1 MKQRQ
6 VMSEEERLKREYYDL
21 VGGWDLP
28 IVRMG
33 GLSATAKLLEMC
45 GVDENREVLEVGCG
59 VGYTAC
65 EIARK
70 YRTRVV
76 GIDIS
81 EKMIAKAKKRA
92 QSLGLENI
100 VEFRMEDVAKLPF
113 DDAMFDVVLMES
125 LLNILGEPEVIT
137 KALGE
142 IYRVT
147 KPGGRVGANEV
158 FIDAEAPAEVRARL
172 RELLEGVY
180 GPGSNL
186 ARHSDEQFR
195 SWFEGAGLPV
205 IQMIKQPAAGTRT
218 ELVKDLIKVMG
229 FLGFLRYSFQA
240 AGDMLSNPEL
250 RKAAAKAAPAQ
261 RIMERN
267 KDTRDFFGYAL
278 IAAEKPVS

>member
-1 MKQRQ
+1 MMQKQEIP
-6 VMSEEERLKREYYDL
+6 EEERMKREYYDL
-21 VGGWDLP
+21 VGDWDLP
-28 IVRMG
+28 IVHMG

-45 GVDENREVLEVGCG
+45 DVNENSKVLEVGCG

-81 EKMIAKAKKRA
+81 EKMVANAKRRA
-92 QSLGLENI
+92 QDLGMENI
-100 VEFRMEDVAKLPF
+100 VEFRVEDAMNLPF
-113 DDAMFDVVLMES
+113 GDATYDVVIMES
-125 LLNILGEPEVIT
+125 FLNILGEPEVIG

-142 IYRVT
+142 ISRVT

-158 FIDAEAPAEVRARL
+158 FIDEMAPVEVRARL

-186 ARHSDEQFR
+186 ARHSDERFKT
-195 SWFEGAGLPV
+195 WFEGAGLPV
-205 IQMIKQPAAGTRT
+205 IQMVKQPAAGTRT

-229 FLGFLRYSFQA
+229 FLGFLRYSFRA

-278 IAAEKPVS
+278 IAAEKPVF